1 MDVIPLTIDI
11 VSDVVCPWC
20 FIGKRQLEAAL
31 ALWQPDHPEVAPPVL
46 RWHAFQLNPDLPE
59 AGIERA
65 EYLLR
70 KFGDPTGARVHERV
84 RAAAQHAGVDL
95 ALEAITRQPNTLKAH
110 ALIAMGGGSPRA
122 SMLAEALF
130 VAHFQQG
137 RDLTDDAV
145 LRDIGRGAGLDD
157 EALEAAL
164 DDPTLRRELAQA
176 DRDLRAQGINGVPL
190 FVFSSGSRQA
200 AVSGAQGAP
209 ALRAALDRVLGP
221 D

>member
-1 MDVIPLTIDI
+1 MNAIPLTIDI

-31 ALWQPDHPEVAPPVL
+31 AQWRQERPEVAAPLL

-59 AGIERA
+59 AGIDRG

-70 KFGDPTGARVHERV
+70 KFGDATGAAVHERV
-84 RAAAQHAGVDL
+84 RAAARLAGVEL
-95 ALEAITRQPNTLKAH
+95 ALEAIRRQPNTLKAH
-110 ALIAMGGGSPRA
+110 ALIAMGGVSPLA
-122 SMLAEALF
+122 STLAEALF

-145 LRDIGRGAGLDD
+145 LREIGRGAGLDD

-190 FVFSSGSRQA
+190 FVFSSGTRQA

-209 ALRAALDRVLGP
+209 ALRAALERVVGP
-221 D
+221 A